1 MNFKTVIPDRYTDK
15 SRKCN
20 YKFINVYEIYKDYI
34 KLLIVD
40 KLSGNTILTI
50 LLEKDD
56 FDKVSE
62 YHWGGT
68 KGWRPP
74 CASVDK
80 KSMTIGQYI
89 SGSNF
94 RICGKI
100 KGESLWDLRQN
111 RYSATGND
119 YVSVGKDKMRL
130 NIYRRES
137 SPFSV
142 IFDKEDYSILSKYIW
157 RVEKDSKGTY
167 SVISRDDNKQLS
179 MHSYLLKSH
188 GQKPGNKGFRNIEY
202 KDYQFDFRKS
212 VLLKR
217 HALNI
222 YTIKNSTTV
231 ELTINSV
238 HGKKKIIFD
247 KKDYERVSSVSW
259 IYKKQGFAWV
269 IRNYKYGLLKRF
281 ILGPID
287 KDFNYIAEKKD
298 KLDRFDFR
306 QKTLIKC
313 LR

>member
-1 MNFKTVIPDRYTDK
+1 MDFKTVIPDRYNDNSSK
-15 SRKCN
+15 YN

-40 KLSGNTILTI
+40 KLNENTILTI

-74 CASVDK
+74 CANVDK
-80 KSMTIGQYI
+80 KFMTIGQYI

-100 KGESLWDLRQN
+100 KGQSLWDLRQN
-111 RYSATGND
+111 QYTETGND
-119 YVSVGKDKMRL
+119 YVSVGKDKMKL
-130 NIYRRES
+130 IIYRRES
-137 SPFSV
+137 SPYSV
-142 IFDKEDYSILSKYIW
+142 IFDKEDYSLLFKHIW
-157 RVEKDSKGTY
+157 RVEKDSKGSY

-179 MHSYLLKSH
+179 LHSYLLKSR

-212 VLLKR
+212 VLLKN

-222 YTIKNSTTV
+222 YTILNSTTV

-238 HGKKKIIFD
+238 HGIIKIIFD
-247 KKDYERVSSVSW
+247 KKDYEKVSSITW
-259 IYKKQGFAWV
+259 IYKQQGQAWV

-281 ILGPID
+281 ILGSID
-287 KDFNYIAEKKD
+287 KKFSYIDEKKD
-298 KLDRFDFR
+298 KFDRFDFR
-306 QKTLIKC
+306 QKTLLQCI
-313 LR
+313 R

>member
-15 SRKCN
+15 SRKYN

-40 KLSGNTILTI
+40 KLSKNTILII

-74 CASVDK
+74 CANVDK

-89 SGSNF
+89 SGSNY

-119 YVSVGKDKMRL
+119 YVSEGKDKMKL

-137 SPFSV
+137 SPYSV
-142 IFDKEDYSILSKYIW
+142 IFDKEDYSILSKHIW
-157 RVEKDSKGTY
+157 RVEKDSKGTF

-188 GQKPGNKGFRNIEY
+188 GQKPGKKGFRNIEY

-212 VLLKR
+212 VLLKK

-222 YTIKNSTTV
+222 YTILNSTTV

-238 HGKKKIIFD
+238 HGVIKIIFD
-247 KKDYERVSSVSW
+247 KKDYEKVSSVSW
-259 IYKKQGFAWV
+259 IYKQQGFAWV

-281 ILGPID
+281 ILGSID
-287 KDFNYIAEKKD
+287 KKFSYIDEKKD
-298 KLDRFDFR
+298 KFDRFDFR
-306 QKTLIKC
+306 QKTLLKC